1 MSDDARIVSET
12 DGTVLVTGGTGF
24 VGGWCVAE
32 LLRRGHDV
40 RTTVR
45 NIAREPAVRAT
56 VERVGVDADGRL
68 SVVAADLSDDDGWAE
83 AVAGCSHVLHVASP
97 FPPEQPKDPDELI
110 VPAREGALR
119 VIRASLDAGVARIV
133 MTSSVAAVRHGRP
146 AAEDKPYNEEDWTDG
161 NDERRTPYVRSKA
174 IAERAAWDHVRAAG
188 AEDRLATVQP
198 GAIIGPVLNDDYSF
212 SLQSVQR
219 LLDGDMPAM
228 PRLGFTFV
236 DVRDVA
242 DLHIRAMT
250 DPAAAGE
257 RFLATDEFLWIAD
270 VAAILRER
278 LGDRAAKVPT
288 RVAPNFLVRVMS
300 RFDGSLRSIVGDLG
314 KATSYSNAKARER
327 LGWQPR
333 PVADSIAD
341 TGESLLAT
349 RDADQSGP
357 RPSAA

>member
-1 MSDDARIVSET
+1 MVSDQGAP
-12 DGTVLVTGGTGF
+12 VLVTGGTGF

-32 LLRRGHDV
+32 LLRRGHYV

-45 NIAREPAVRAT
+45 DLAREPAVRAT
-56 VERVGVDADGRL
+56 VERAGVHAGDRL
-68 SVVAADLSDDDGWAE
+68 TVVAADLGADAGWAE
-83 AVAGCSHVLHVASP
+83 AAAGCSHVLHVASP

-119 VIRASLDAGVARIV
+119 VIEASLAAGAERIV

-146 AAEDKPYNEEDWTDG
+146 ASQDAPYTEEDWTDG
-161 NDERRTPYVRSKA
+161 NDTRRTPYVRSKA
-174 IAERAAWDHVRAAG
+174 LAERAAWEHVRAAG

-212 SLQSVQR
+212 SLQAVQR
-219 LLDGDMPAM
+219 LLDGDMPAI

-242 DLHIRAMT
+242 DLHIRAMI

-278 LGDRAAKVPT
+278 LGDRARKVPT
-288 RVAPNFLVRVMS
+288 RVAPNLLVRAMS
-300 RFDGSLRSIVGDLG
+300 LFDGELRSIAGDLG
-314 KATSYSNAKARER
+314 KAAYYSNAKARER

-333 PVADSIAD
+333 PVADSISD
-341 TGESLLAT
+341 TAESLLA
-349 RDADQSGP
+349 
-357 RPSAA
+357 SAAT

>member
-1 MSDDARIVSET
+1 VPET
-12 DGTVLVTGGTGF
+12 DTTVLVTGGTGF
-24 VGGWCVAE
+24 LGGWCVAE
-32 LLRRGHDV
+32 LLRRGYNV

-45 NIAREPAVRAT
+45 DVAREPAVRAT
-56 VERVGVDADGRL
+56 VQRAGVEADGRL
-68 SVVAADLSDDDGWAE
+68 TVVAADLGADAGWAE

-110 VPAREGALR
+110 VPARDGALR
-119 VIRASLDAGVARIV
+119 VIKASLDGGVERIV

-146 AAEDKPYNEEDWTDG
+146 PSPDKPYNEEDWTDG
-161 NDERRTPYVRSKA
+161 NDTRRTPYVRSKA
-174 IAERAAWDHVRAAG
+174 IAEKAAWDHVQAAG
-188 AEDRLATVQP
+188 AKARLATVEP
-198 GAIIGPVLNDDYSF
+198 GAIIGPVLNDDHSF
-212 SLQSVQR
+212 SLQAVQR
-219 LLDGDMPAM
+219 LVDGAMPAI

-270 VAAILRER
+270 VARILRER
-278 LGDRAAKVPT
+278 LGDRASKVPT
-288 RVAPNFLVRVMS
+288 RVAPNFMVRAMS
-300 RFDGSLRSIVGDLG
+300 MFDGSLRSIVGDLG
-314 KATSYSNAKARER
+314 KVAYYSNAKARER

-341 TGESLLAT
+341 TGESLL
-349 RDADQSGP
+349 S
-357 RPSAA
+357 SANG